1 MERYAVYFMPAA
13 GSDLGAFGASVIGRD
28 AETGAAVRPL
38 PRLAETFETWSAMTA
53 APRRYG
59 FHATLKAPF
68 RLTDGARE
76 ADVLAAATA
85 FAETHH
91 PIALPPLQVARLG
104 RFLALTESAA
114 SSAVSDFAAAV
125 VRAFDPLRAPLS
137 AEDRAI
143 RLAAPLSAR
152 QIELLDAWGYPHVLD
167 QFRFHMTLTG
177 PLPDADAA
185 RAKAVLTELFES
197 VAQPDSIEA
206 LTIAKQSAPDAHFL
220 VLDRLPLRG

>member
-13 GSDLGAFGASVIGRD
+13 GSDLGAFGASVVGRD
-28 AETGAAVRPL
+28 AETGGAVPPP
-38 PRLAETFETWSAMTA
+38 PRLTETFQTWSEMTA

-76 ADVLAAATA
+76 TDVLAAATA
-85 FAETHH
+85 FAEDQP
-91 PIALPPLQVARLG
+91 PIALPRLQVVRLG
-104 RFLALTESAA
+104 RFLALTECAA
-114 SSAVSDFAAAV
+114 SSAVSDFAEAV
-125 VRAFDPLRAPLS
+125 VRGFDPLRAPMS
-137 AEDRAI
+137 AQDRAR
-143 RLAAPLSAR
+143 RLAAPLTAR

-177 PLPDADAA
+177 PLPDADAE

-197 VAQPDSIEA
+197 VEQPDSIDA
-206 LTIAKQSAPDAHFL
+206 LTIAKQSAPDADFR
-220 VLDRLPLRG
+220 VLERLPLRG